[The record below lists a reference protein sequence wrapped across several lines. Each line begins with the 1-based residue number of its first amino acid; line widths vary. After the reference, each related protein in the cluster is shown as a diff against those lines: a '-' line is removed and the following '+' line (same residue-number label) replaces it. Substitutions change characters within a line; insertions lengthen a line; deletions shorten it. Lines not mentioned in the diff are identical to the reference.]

1 MSSNDTS
8 DSASGE
14 RPLEMHCSQG
24 EPASGSAGAQ
34 RDPVDGQNGNLE
46 PGDDGEAVS
55 EEEDADEIGD
65 SGDDDD
71 SGDETELEDE
81 EEEEEEDGDEESEE
95 GENSDESDAETAEP
109 LKESTS
115 TGPIA
120 APRSPNSQ
128 PTCYICLNE
137 FEGQDVGSPDSCE
150 NIHHFCLE
158 CIEEW
163 SKQVNTC
170 PVDRK
175 SFSFIIVKR
184 DVNGEVVM
192 KVPVATTPVLETFEA
207 FDDDLTYCEICGR
220 CDREDRLL
228 LCDGCDFGYHCECLT
243 PPIDEIP
250 INEWYCPE
258 CMDSLYNA
266 VGMQNPNRRQSTTTR
281 TRAIARTGAFE
292 IVRNRILARRTTEP
306 GQSQRASTSGT
317 STTRRTSATTRTTT
331 TTRKRK
337 TTKRRKKTTRKTTRK
352 STKSASGGGKKG
364 KRKTTKKR
372 RKSKRS
378 RKSKLSTQRLPAS
391 AVVRNRLASIL
402 GISCK
407 PKPSQLGL
415 PSVKKAKP
423 LSVADVRA
431 SAGIGNLS
439 MFGHEHDLYE
449 PRSYGE
455 DFDFETSDSGYGGV
469 GCLTAR
475 PRSHFSHSISKSIK
489 APVRIASS
497 SSSSSVDLLGDIISS
512 MEILHSSTA
521 DLTIARDGRIQLK
534 ADAKCIQKC
543 PDSNSHSSPSSST
556 SPPHNSNGSSNGSG
570 SGSNSN
576 NGYLKHE
583 NDISLVK
590 PSPVVALLDEKP
602 DFELYSDIESVGDN
616 KEESEETP
624 EKKSTAAQ
632 STANCD
638 NNPATP
644 EKADRKAI
652 SGGETR
658 SSDMAATTKD
668 GEGDDDDDKFELPK
682 RNKPADDGSKGA
694 KRRPSIRD
702 LFGGDSDEEVDD
714 ELKQLVAQQGSI
726 NVHYPIKM
734 PIVLK
739 TNFINEDKGQG
750 GDEVPISKKWIPIYP
765 EAEKNK
771 SSGPKWKAVG
781 WTENDEAR
789 APKNR
794 RMDDS
799 QGSTAAERQEG
810 PLRKVKINNGLKVE
824 KKDIKGVIV
833 ERRIGFSRTV
843 ELTSSASTTTTT
855 AASAAASVV
864 VKFVAPSADV
874 VSEAKQSSADVVVA
888 THTSH
893 TDDQLDDKLKA
904 DDSEVPT
911 AVEERKKVRVC
922 KHGKVIK
929 KEKTKET
936 AAAVA
941 METVSR
947 KRSQSAEP
955 VEDKKPPKALSP
967 PTGGHDN
974 NDRSGGPQVK
984 RSRHSDEL
992 VAESADDVNWKKLSS
1007 SSKMRNYRDGKY
1019 RDSELLYKAERPPRS
1034 TAHCSSS
1041 GNSRRSSHRDEE
1053 TRLSKAD
1060 YRSERDARTA
1070 KYDDGGGRKTSE
1082 KQSSSSGR
1090 RSDNRT
1096 TTSSSRRRSESRGRE
1111 VLSSSWRRPS
1121 SLEESKR
1128 SHKHHRREE
1137 AEMKE
1142 DRERSSSHHR
1152 HRHRHHHHRHHH
1164 SSSKSDRDK
1173 SSAGSALSSTVKAEE
1188 FKPAKPSSTYQ
1199 AYPVIKSFDSK
1210 QIYSDGDNII
1220 INVNFKKEETSSD
1233 IESQAVASKVTTV
1246 IERSSSG
1253 GGNKS
1258 VSAERKHSTASSAN
1272 NSHKEN
1278 VDILSPQSTDD
1289 YGNAHLQSDSNSI
1302 SSLLSGE
1309 DFGRNS
1315 NAKNS
1320 NGSNSGSNS
1329 VANNNGAL
1337 STSENLQKILTEGL
1351 NFLPRI
1357 LQSTADSVGF
1367 GSQTPSDHFL
1377 GDSFMNTPT
1386 QDESHSPI
1394 NGTSASEN
1402 VGERKPTSSIH
1413 STSSP
1418 VEEENDDF
1426 YDPEL
1431 PLQSPD
1437 RDSVKSPPK
1446 EKHAFES
1453 VSSAKES
1460 SNKKCDKA
1468 PPAIPST
1475 TSSSSFSFS
1484 VAAATA
1490 KLQSLNNINIS
1501 ELIKMANTISNK
1513 NNKAN
1518 VQQKGLSSAKV
1529 PEVKARDAVDGVDM
1543 KASSLSPFSS
1553 PFNPPSSNNRASSNT
1568 KGTWDQLVKVTAAKQ
1583 NSIVSKKQNVKFNI
1597 NAQPT
1602 ADMDVKDKYLIKLN
1616 RQERVVEELK
1626 LSLKPH
1632 FKKNEITK
1640 DEYKEILRKA
1650 VPKICHSKT
1659 GEINPAKIQM
1669 MVEQYI
1675 KKFKHSRKKN

>member
-1 MSSNDTS
+1 MIT
-8 DSASGE
+8 
-14 RPLEMHCSQG
+14 
-24 EPASGSAGAQ
+24 
-34 RDPVDGQNGNLE
+34 
-46 PGDDGEAVS
+46 
-55 EEEDADEIGD
+55 
-65 SGDDDD
+65 
-71 SGDETELEDE
+71 
-81 EEEEEEDGDEESEE
+81 
-95 GENSDESDAETAEP
+95 
-109 LKESTS
+109 
-115 TGPIA
+115 
-120 APRSPNSQ
+120 
-128 PTCYICLNE
+128 
-137 FEGQDVGSPDSCE
+137 
-150 NIHHFCLE
+150 
-158 CIEEW
+158 
-163 SKQVNTC
+163 
-170 PVDRK
+170 
-175 SFSFIIVKR
+175 
-184 DVNGEVVM
+184 
-192 KVPVATTPVLETFEA
+192 VL
-207 FDDDLTYCEICGR
+207 
-220 CDREDRLL
+220 
-228 LCDGCDFGYHCECLT
+228 
-243 PPIDEIP
+243 
-250 INEWYCPE
+250 
-258 CMDSLYNA
+258 
-266 VGMQNPNRRQSTTTR
+266 
-281 TRAIARTGAFE
+281 
-292 IVRNRILARRTTEP
+292 
-306 GQSQRASTSGT
+306 
-317 STTRRTSATTRTTT
+317 
-331 TTRKRK
+331 
-337 TTKRRKKTTRKTTRK
+337 
-352 STKSASGGGKKG
+352 
-364 KRKTTKKR
+364 
-372 RKSKRS
+372 
-378 RKSKLSTQRLPAS
+378 
-391 AVVRNRLASIL
+391 
-402 GISCK
+402 
-407 PKPSQLGL
+407 
-415 PSVKKAKP
+415 
-423 LSVADVRA
+423 
-431 SAGIGNLS
+431 
-439 MFGHEHDLYE
+439 
-449 PRSYGE
+449 
-455 DFDFETSDSGYGGV
+455 
-469 GCLTAR
+469 
-475 PRSHFSHSISKSIK
+475 
-489 APVRIASS
+489 
-497 SSSSSVDLLGDIISS
+497 
-512 MEILHSSTA
+512 
-521 DLTIARDGRIQLK
+521 
-534 ADAKCIQKC
+534 
-543 PDSNSHSSPSSST
+543 
-556 SPPHNSNGSSNGSG
+556 
-570 SGSNSN
+570 
-576 NGYLKHE
+576 
-583 NDISLVK
+583 
-590 PSPVVALLDEKP
+590 
-602 DFELYSDIESVGDN
+602 
-616 KEESEETP
+616 
-624 EKKSTAAQ
+624 
-632 STANCD
+632 
-638 NNPATP
+638 
-644 EKADRKAI
+644 
-652 SGGETR
+652 GGETR

-929 KEKTKET
+929 KEKTNET

-955 VEDKKPPKALSP
+955 VEDKKPPKGNWTLVLSPSPVVFSLSGYTHPSLSSLSALSP

-1121 SLEESKR
+1121 SPEESKR

-1210 QIYSDGDNII
+1210 QIYSDGMRC
-1220 INVNFKKEETSSD
+1220 FS
-1233 IESQAVASKVTTV
+1233 TTFTTFGV
-1246 IERSSSG
+1246 
-1253 GGNKS
+1253 
-1258 VSAERKHSTASSAN
+1258 
-1272 NSHKEN
+1272 
-1278 VDILSPQSTDD
+1278 LMF
-1289 YGNAHLQSDSNSI
+1289 
-1302 SSLLSGE
+1302 LLS
-1309 DFGRNS
+1309 F
-1315 NAKNS
+1315 
-1320 NGSNSGSNS
+1320 
-1329 VANNNGAL
+1329 L
-1337 STSENLQKILTEGL
+1337 LQG
-1351 NFLPRI
+1351 
-1357 LQSTADSVGF
+1357 
-1367 GSQTPSDHFL
+1367 
-1377 GDSFMNTPT
+1377 
-1386 QDESHSPI
+1386 
-1394 NGTSASEN
+1394 
-1402 VGERKPTSSIH
+1402 
-1413 STSSP
+1413 
-1418 VEEENDDF
+1418 
-1426 YDPEL
+1426 
-1431 PLQSPD
+1431 
-1437 RDSVKSPPK
+1437 
-1446 EKHAFES
+1446 
-1453 VSSAKES
+1453 
-1460 SNKKCDKA
+1460 
-1468 PPAIPST
+1468 T
-1475 TSSSSFSFS
+1475 TSSS
-1484 VAAATA
+1484 
-1490 KLQSLNNINIS
+1490 
-1501 ELIKMANTISNK
+1501 M
-1513 NNKAN
+1513 
-1518 VQQKGLSSAKV
+1518 
-1529 PEVKARDAVDGVDM
+1529 
-1543 KASSLSPFSS
+1543 
-1553 PFNPPSSNNRASSNT
+1553 
-1568 KGTWDQLVKVTAAKQ
+1568 
-1583 NSIVSKKQNVKFNI
+1583 
-1597 NAQPT
+1597 
-1602 ADMDVKDKYLIKLN
+1602 
-1616 RQERVVEELK
+1616 
-1626 LSLKPH
+1626 
-1632 FKKNEITK
+1632 
-1640 DEYKEILRKA
+1640 
-1650 VPKICHSKT
+1650 
-1659 GEINPAKIQM
+1659 
-1669 MVEQYI
+1669 
-1675 KKFKHSRKKN
+1675 